1 MADQADDNNGGYSHS
16 FPRLQET
23 RFSANLDEDACRQVY
38 LSAGGDNETS
48 KEKKGADY
56 ADEQLTWQYTRGGC
70 RVRAL

>member
-1 MADQADDNNGGYSHS
+1 SSYGRPSRRQQRRLLHS

-56 ADEQLTWQYTRGGC
+56 ADEQLTWQYTRG
-70 RVRAL
+70 